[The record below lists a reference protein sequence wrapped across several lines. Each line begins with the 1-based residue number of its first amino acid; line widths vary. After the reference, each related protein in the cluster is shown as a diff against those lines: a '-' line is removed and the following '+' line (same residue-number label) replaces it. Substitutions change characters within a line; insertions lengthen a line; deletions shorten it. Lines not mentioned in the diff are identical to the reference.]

1 MFLHRYITRFNVKD
15 SARHIILGTQQF
27 KPSEFAA
34 QINLSMD
41 NAWGIVRC
49 IIDLVRAQK
58 DGKYL
63 IVKDPNK
70 SVLRLYDIPDNTFDS
85 EEDSNSED
93 EGQYSGWSRKNLH
106 TYVAF
111 PLELITVLS

>member
-1 MFLHRYITRFNVKD
+1 M
-15 SARHIILGTQQF
+15 GTQQF

-49 IIDLVRAQK
+49 IIDLVRNQK
-58 DGKYL
+58 DGKFL

-70 SVLRLYDIPDNTFDS
+70 PVIRLYDIPDSTFES
-85 EEDSNSED
+85 EEDTDDDD
-93 EGQYSGWSRKNLH
+93 EGKNRLIYCCSRLGNCVSVNWDFG
-106 TYVAF
+106 Y
-111 PLELITVLS
+111 

>member
-1 MFLHRYITRFNVKD
+1 MKCFFFFF
-15 SARHIILGTQQF
+15 QF

-41 NAWGIVRC
+41 NCWGIVRC
-49 IIDLVRAQK
+49 IIDQVMAQK

-70 SVLRLYDIPDNTFDS
+70 SVLRLYDIPDSTFESDEES
-85 EEDSNSED
+85 DEEEDND
-93 EGQYSGWSRKNLH
+93 G
-106 TYVAF
+106 T
-111 PLELITVLS
+111 

>member
-1 MFLHRYITRFNVKD
+1 MNVI
-15 SARHIILGTQQF
+15 SILQF

-41 NAWGIVRC
+41 NCWGIVRC
-49 IIDLVRAQK
+49 IIDQVMAQK

-70 SVLRLYDIPDNTFDS
+70 SVLRLYDIPDSTFESDEES
-85 EEDSNSED
+85 DEEEDND
-93 EGQYSGWSRKNLH
+93 G
-106 TYVAF
+106 T
-111 PLELITVLS
+111 

>member
-1 MFLHRYITRFNVKD
+1 MHCDFDCEWNVFFFFL
-15 SARHIILGTQQF
+15 QF

-41 NAWGIVRC
+41 NCWGIVRC
-49 IIDLVRAQK
+49 IIDQVMAQK

-70 SVLRLYDIPDNTFDS
+70 SVLRLYDIPDSTFESDEES
-85 EEDSNSED
+85 DEEEDND
-93 EGQYSGWSRKNLH
+93 G
-106 TYVAF
+106 T
-111 PLELITVLS
+111 

>member
-1 MFLHRYITRFNVKD
+1 MHCDFDSDWNGFLVF
-15 SARHIILGTQQF
+15 LQF

-41 NAWGIVRC
+41 NCWGIVRC
-49 IIDLVRAQK
+49 IIDQVMAQK

-70 SVLRLYDIPDNTFDS
+70 SVLRLYDIPDSTFESDEES
-85 EEDSNSED
+85 DEEEDND
-93 EGQYSGWSRKNLH
+93 G
-106 TYVAF
+106 T
-111 PLELITVLS
+111 